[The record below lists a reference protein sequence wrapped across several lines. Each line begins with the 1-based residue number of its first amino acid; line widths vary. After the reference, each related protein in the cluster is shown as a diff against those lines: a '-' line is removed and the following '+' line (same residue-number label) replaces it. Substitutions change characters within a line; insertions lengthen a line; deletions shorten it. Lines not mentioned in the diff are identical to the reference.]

1 MFLPIRDDNP
11 HTTTPVV
18 TYALIG
24 TCVAVFL
31 WQQGLDPRA
40 AQLAI
45 LSYGIIP
52 ADLFG
57 TAELDPMIA
66 PLPAWMTIFT
76 SMFLHGGW
84 MHLGGNMLYLWI
96 FGDNI
101 EASMGRAKFL
111 MFYLGCGFA
120 AALAQSIAAP
130 GSTIPMVG
138 ASGAVAGV
146 LGAYL
151 LLHPYAKIK
160 VFVWLLVIITFVSVP
175 AWIVLGLWFLG
186 QLISQAGADV
196 GAPGVAFLAHIAGF
210 IAGAALIFKMRK
222 PGVPLFDRRP
232 ARPQTFGTAARQ
244 TWSNPTS
251 SSPRRTRRGGSVPPT
266 GSDDSG
272 RKGPWG

>member
-1 MFLPIRDDNP
+1 MFLPLRDDNP

-24 TCVAVFL
+24 ACVAAFL
-31 WQQGLDPRA
+31 WQKGLDPRA
-40 AQLAI
+40 AQLAV

-57 TAELDPMIA
+57 TAEINPMIA

-101 EASMGRAKFL
+101 EASMGRVKFL
-111 MFYLGCGFA
+111 VFYLGCGLV

-130 GSTIPMVG
+130 DSTVPMIG

-151 LLHPYAKIK
+151 ILHPYANIK
-160 VFVWLLVIITFVSVP
+160 VLMFLIVFITTFTVP
-175 AWIVLGLWFLG
+175 AWIVLGFWFLG

-222 PGVPLFDRRP
+222 PGVPLFGRRLS
-232 ARPQTFGTAARQ
+232 RPFEYETRRTVR
-244 TWSNPTS
+244 S
-251 SSPRRTRRGGSVPPT
+251 SRPRAPTRRGGSVPPT
-266 GSDDSG
+266 GSDDAG